1 MKKPLEIQVSAHAS
15 AGKERV
21 APARWALLLAMVGAF
36 GLSQT
41 SCSTVSVKANPE
53 LVTREGLRSTQ
64 VLKKVAGAPLS
75 VLGAFATASSSIL
88 EEARQLESK
97 GQHVDAAGCYL
108 KAATEAYGLLEN
120 SPEPRG
126 SEAEKALLEIHNRSL
141 ARFAEY
147 WVDDPRRFAGDPYR
161 VTCDGET
168 IQFDLAKN
176 SNYPALYFDRG
187 ISAES
192 LKGKGVARKTR
203 EGCGAAMVGIREQR
217 PERAEE
223 MKFYPLR
230 GLHVPVTLTM
240 ESVRKTGAHSRSVI
254 LSLKNPMLVTETTIG
269 TRKFPLAADFSAPI
283 AVILNGRNEM
293 SWGLD
298 GFFKADERIKQSG
311 IFLLEPYDPKRIPV
325 LLIHGLI
332 SVPIIWRDLVPEF
345 LADPELS
352 RRYQFMV
359 FSYPSS
365 YPVAQSAHLL
375 RTKLADL
382 RTTYDPRGQDPLSR
396 NMVVMGHSMGGILT
410 HTLVADIGDTLW
422 KQFSDAPFDSV
433 PFTPEQK
440 EKAKSLLFFKPDP
453 AVRRAVFIATPH
465 RGANLAKVG
474 LAGTISRIAKMPGD
488 MVRAT
493 TGMLQEVPEVKQ
505 SLKIPLDKKV
515 TSVQSL
521 LPGAPM
527 VAALDIA
534 PYHKGVIYH
543 SIIGDRGKGNTPNSS
558 DGAVEYWSSHQE
570 GAASELIVPTSHTAY
585 TDPGAIEEMKRILRV
600 HLGSQ

>member
-176 SNYPALYFDRG
+176 SSYPALYFDRG

-230 GLHVPVTLTM
+230 GAACSGDPDHG
-240 ESVRKTGAHSRSVI
+240 ERS
-254 LSLKNPMLVTETTIG
+254 
-269 TRKFPLAADFSAPI
+269 
-283 AVILNGRNEM
+283 
-293 SWGLD
+293 
-298 GFFKADERIKQSG
+298 
-311 IFLLEPYDPKRIPV
+311 
-325 LLIHGLI
+325 
-332 SVPIIWRDLVPEF
+332 
-345 LADPELS
+345 
-352 RRYQFMV
+352 
-359 FSYPSS
+359 
-365 YPVAQSAHLL
+365 
-375 RTKLADL
+375 
-382 RTTYDPRGQDPLSR
+382 
-396 NMVVMGHSMGGILT
+396 
-410 HTLVADIGDTLW
+410 
-422 KQFSDAPFDSV
+422 
-433 PFTPEQK
+433 
-440 EKAKSLLFFKPDP
+440 
-453 AVRRAVFIATPH
+453 
-465 RGANLAKVG
+465 
-474 LAGTISRIAKMPGD
+474 
-488 MVRAT
+488 
-493 TGMLQEVPEVKQ
+493 
-505 SLKIPLDKKV
+505 
-515 TSVQSL
+515 
-521 LPGAPM
+521 
-527 VAALDIA
+527 
-534 PYHKGVIYH
+534 
-543 SIIGDRGKGNTPNSS
+543 
-558 DGAVEYWSSHQE
+558 
-570 GAASELIVPTSHTAY
+570 
-585 TDPGAIEEMKRILRV
+585 
-600 HLGSQ
+600 

>member
-1 MKKPLEIQVSAHAS
+1 MKQNPEIPVSANPP
-15 AGKERV
+15 AGSERF
-21 APARWALLLAMVGAF
+21 APASWALLLSIVGAL
-36 GLSQT
+36 GLCQT
-41 SCSTVSVKANPE
+41 SCSTVSVKANPGQ
-53 LVTREGLRSTQ
+53 VTREGLRSTQ

-75 VLGAFATASSSIL
+75 VLGAFATASGTLL
-88 EEARQLESK
+88 EQARQLESN
-97 GQHVDAAGCYL
+97 GRHVDAAGCYL
-108 KAATEAYGLLEN
+108 KAATEAYELLKT
-120 SPEPRG
+120 SPDPRG

-147 WVDDPRRFAGDPYR
+147 WVDDPRRFEGDPYL

-168 IQFDLAKN
+168 IHFDLAKN
-176 SNYPALYFDRG
+176 SHYPALYFDRG

-192 LKGKGVARKTR
+192 LQEKGVASKTR

-240 ESVRKTGAHSRSVI
+240 ESARKTGAHARSVI

-269 TRKFPLAADFSAPI
+269 SRKFPLAADYSAPI
-283 AVILNGRNEM
+283 AVVLNGRNEM

-311 IFLLEPYDPKRIPV
+311 IYLLEPYDPKRIPV

-332 SVPIIWRDLVPEF
+332 SVPIIWRDLIPEF

-365 YPVAQSAHLL
+365 YPVAQSAELL
-375 RTKLADL
+375 RNRLADV
-382 RTTYDPRGQDPLSR
+382 RAKYDPRGKDPLSR

-410 HTLVADIGDTLW
+410 HTLVADMGDTLW

-433 PFTPEQK
+433 PFNPEQK
-440 EKAKSLLFFKPDP
+440 ERARSLLFFKPDP

-474 LAGTISRIAKMPGD
+474 VAGMISRIAKLPGD
-488 MVRAT
+488 LVRT
-493 TGMLQEVPEVKQ
+493 STGLLQSVPEVAD

-521 LPGAPM
+521 MPGAPM

-543 SIIGDRGKGNTPNSS
+543 SIIGDRGKGNTPKSS

-600 HLGSQ
+600 HLGSR